1 LVGSPEVLT
10 ARSTRDCVLAALMK
24 RIEAYQALGLLGVVS
39 DARKR
44 DHGSVSSAT
53 TVSAY
58 EQACARQLWKVP
70 DRGSIAAHTFAS
82 SRATEAIGDRVV
94 TGWIRPSPAVAFGSV
109 AVAPSSA

>member
-1 LVGSPEVLT
+1 
-10 ARSTRDCVLAALMK
+10 M
-24 RIEAYQALGLLGVVS
+24 S

-82 SRATEAIGDRVV
+82 SYIAGRVWALN
-94 TGWIRPSPAVAFGSV
+94 GKQEI
-109 AVAPSSA
+109 